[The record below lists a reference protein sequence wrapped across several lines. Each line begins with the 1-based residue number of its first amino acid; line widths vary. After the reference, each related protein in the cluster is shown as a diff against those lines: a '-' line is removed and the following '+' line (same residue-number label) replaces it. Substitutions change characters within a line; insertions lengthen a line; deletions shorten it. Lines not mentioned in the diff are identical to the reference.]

1 MELYNEN
8 IARLIQR
15 SLLGELTERERQEL
29 EAWLKDSREHGVL
42 FNKVKRDMRVSVESP
57 VFCSLN
63 DEFAWLKF
71 KTITRKRKRQ
81 VVIWQMLKYV
91 AVIAVPLI
99 ISVFWY
105 LGQRD
110 NVVKLASRSS
120 ETIVPG
126 ESKAVLVAA
135 DGKIHEL
142 NGKQEQQ
149 VIEVG
154 EGVLVKH
161 GGSNLV
167 YDSVVAA
174 EHENILEMNTLRI
187 PRGGAFQLTLSDG
200 TVIYLNSA
208 TKLKYPVAFN
218 GKERKVYL
226 SGEAYFEV
234 AKDVER
240 PFYVVT
246 DELEIRVYG
255 TEFNVDTRGKGGV
268 RTVLVNGK
276 IGARDRRGKY
286 EVLMKQGELATLDR
300 KTGEIVL
307 REVDVRRYIAWKDG
321 FFAFEEESLEE
332 IMNTLSLWYNVDVF
346 FQSESVKGLVF
357 TGYMRRYSDVMDILD
372 AITDVVDVHFDV
384 NGRTIIVSK

>member
-81 VVIWQMLKYV
+81 VVIWHMLKYV

-187 PRGGAFQLTLSDG
+187 PRGGEFQLTLSDG

-286 EVLMKQGELATLDR
+286 EVVMKPGELATLDR
-300 KTGEIVL
+300 RTGEIVL
-307 REVDVRRYIAWKDG
+307 REVDVRQYVAWKDG
-321 FFAFEEESLEE
+321 YFAFENETLEQ
-332 IMNTLSLWYNVDVF
+332 IMSTLSLWYNVDVF
-346 FQSESVKGLVF
+346 FQAESVKKMIF
-357 TGYMRRYSDVMDILD
+357 TGYMKRYSEIDEILR
-372 AITDVVDVHFDV
+372 AITDVVGVQFSIND
-384 NGRTIIVSK
+384 RTIVVSK

>member
-120 ETIVPG
+120 ETI
-126 ESKAVLVAA
+126 
-135 DGKIHEL
+135 
-142 NGKQEQQ
+142 
-149 VIEVG
+149 
-154 EGVLVKH
+154 
-161 GGSNLV
+161 
-167 YDSVVAA
+167 
-174 EHENILEMNTLRI
+174 R
-187 PRGGAFQLTLSDG
+187 
-200 TVIYLNSA
+200 
-208 TKLKYPVAFN
+208 
-218 GKERKVYL
+218 
-226 SGEAYFEV
+226 
-234 AKDVER
+234 
-240 PFYVVT
+240 
-246 DELEIRVYG
+246 
-255 TEFNVDTRGKGGV
+255 
-268 RTVLVNGK
+268 
-276 IGARDRRGKY
+276 ARARQCWLPQMGR
-286 EVLMKQGELATLDR
+286 
-300 KTGEIVL
+300 
-307 REVDVRRYIAWKDG
+307 
-321 FFAFEEESLEE
+321 
-332 IMNTLSLWYNVDVF
+332 
-346 FQSESVKGLVF
+346 F
-357 TGYMRRYSDVMDILD
+357 TS
-372 AITDVVDVHFDV
+372 
-384 NGRTIIVSK
+384 

>member
-81 VVIWQMLKYV
+81 VVIWHMLKYV

-167 YDSVVAA
+167 YDSS
-174 EHENILEMNTLRI
+174 HI
-187 PRGGAFQLTLSDG
+187 PRE
-200 TVIYLNSA
+200 N
-208 TKLKYPVAFN
+208 
-218 GKERKVYL
+218 
-226 SGEAYFEV
+226 
-234 AKDVER
+234 
-240 PFYVVT
+240 
-246 DELEIRVYG
+246 
-255 TEFNVDTRGKGGV
+255 
-268 RTVLVNGK
+268 
-276 IGARDRRGKY
+276 
-286 EVLMKQGELATLDR
+286 
-300 KTGEIVL
+300 
-307 REVDVRRYIAWKDG
+307 
-321 FFAFEEESLEE
+321 
-332 IMNTLSLWYNVDVF
+332 
-346 FQSESVKGLVF
+346 
-357 TGYMRRYSDVMDILD
+357 
-372 AITDVVDVHFDV
+372 
-384 NGRTIIVSK
+384 

>member
-187 PRGGAFQLTLSDG
+187 PRGGEFQLTLSDG